1 MIWSTV
7 WVEAVVFTA
16 LFTAM
21 VMIPTIKHPEI
32 GVHNY
37 PPDIQEEYFKTH
49 EHVPVAP
56 LSGRTIASR
65 ALASCCSRCF

>member
-7 WVEAVVFTA
+7 WIEAVVFTA

-37 PPDIQEEYFKTH
+37 PPDIQEE
-49 EHVPVAP
+49 
-56 LSGRTIASR
+56 
-65 ALASCCSRCF
+65 

>member
-7 WVEAVVFTA
+7 WIEAVVFTA

-37 PPDIQEEYFKTH
+37 PPDIQEEYFKTYRSRRSAA
-49 EHVPVAP
+49 AP
-56 LSGRTIASR
+56 SRSR